1 MPRTLVEIAADI
13 IEEKVNQGVVS
24 TDLYME
30 GTNSGL
36 NVDVIIENAEGLYD
50 IAAEELEETLDHN

>member
-13 IEEKVNQGVVS
+13 IEEQVNQGAVS

-36 NVDVIIENAEGLYD
+36 NVDVLIENAEGLYD
-50 IAAEELEETLDHN
+50 IAAEELEETLDHH